1 MAQPGRKPKTLALP
15 NLRAVRQ
22 SRGWTADDL
31 AAAVM
36 DVAES
41 SGEPAPGITGGQ
53 VSKWERGDRRP
64 GPYYRAR
71 LCLALECT
79 SEQLGLPATPSL
91 SRSIRKLTEQRG
103 EHAPVRASQ
112 PGITHAEMERIQ
124 ATLTRLWPVDRPLL
138 DGLDRVARH
147 LGHRRD
153 TEPPSA
159 VLADLGGYL
168 DVLIELLSRS
178 QRSGHARDLRQIAA
192 FVAQNLAMASWI
204 ARDAPTTYRTY
215 ALAETLAREARS
227 GSQLSLILVDRSE
240 MAGQTAGSPDDWE
253 EALAMADAAETA
265 ALMDPATPP
274 GVLAWIYGERSGHRA
289 HLGNDLGSGRD
300 LDRMEEVRLNSAPK
314 GLNVFSP
321 SLGGEWLDNYQV
333 RRALRLG
340 LGEDAIRLCGRIL
353 GETDRRLI
361 WQQAETTILLAEAWL
376 LNDELGAAAEKLET
390 VIPLLTSTGNG
401 RDLAAVR
408 RIAGKLRKR
417 WPRAIEVRR
426 LDELLGYQRP
436 C

>member
-1 MAQPGRKPKTLALP
+1 MAQPGRKPRVLALP
-15 NLRAVRQ
+15 KVRAMRRR
-22 SRGWTADDL
+22 RGWTEDDL
-31 AAAVM
+31 AAAVL
-36 DVAES
+36 DVADS
-41 SGEPAPGITGGQ
+41 LGEAAPGITAGQ

-79 SEQLGLPATPSL
+79 SEELGLPATPSHF
-91 SRSIRKLTEQRG
+91 RSMRKLMEQRR
-103 EHAPVRASQ
+103 EHEHSHAIQSD
-112 PGITHAEMERIQ
+112 ITHADMERVQ
-124 ATLTRLWPVDRPLL
+124 ATLRRLWPVDGPLL

-178 QRSGHARDLRQIAA
+178 PRSDHARNLRRIAA

-204 ARDAPTTYRTY
+204 ARDAPTTYRNY

-227 GSQLSLILVDRSE
+227 GSALGLILVDRSE
-240 MAGQTAGSPDDWE
+240 MAGQTARGKEDWE
-253 EALAMADAAETA
+253 EAKAIADAAETA

-274 GVLAWIYGERSGHRA
+274 GVVAWIYGERSGHRA
-289 HLGNDLGSGRD
+289 HLGDDLGSGRD
-300 LDRMEEVRLNSAPK
+300 LDRMEEVRLSSPPK
-314 GLNVFSP
+314 ALNLFSP
-321 SLGGEWLDNYQV
+321 SLGGEWLDNYHV

-340 LGEDAIRLCGRIL
+340 RGEEAVRLCARIL

-361 WQQAETTILLAEAWL
+361 WQHAETTVLLADAWL
-376 LNDELGAAAEKLET
+376 LQGELAAAAEQLET
-390 VIPLLTSTGNG
+390 VIPLLMTTGNA
-401 RDLAAVR
+401 RDLAAVH
-408 RIAGKLRKR
+408 RIVGKVRGR
-417 WPRAIEVRR
+417 WPRAIELRQ
-426 LDELLGYQRP
+426 LDDLLG
-436 C
+436 